1 MEDHV
6 DGKEKLNV
14 MLAKKKRSSLKR
26 MQTRLLLRKNKAQI
40 KVAQRSGVLRK
51 IKIFE
56 GLTPDQ
62 LAKFIRMTKLET
74 LKKGDGEYLS
84 EESEHRVMEST
95 VVEISIH
102 PLSFKLISLSL
113 PRSPLSKTPKQVF
126 FLTL

>member
-1 MEDHV
+1 
-6 DGKEKLNV
+6 

-26 MQTRLLLRKNKAQI
+26 MQTRLLIRKNKAQI

-84 EESEHRVMEST
+84 EESEHRVYGKHCS
-95 VVEISIH
+95 
-102 PLSFKLISLSL
+102 
-113 PRSPLSKTPKQVF
+113 
-126 FLTL
+126 

>member
-1 MEDHV
+1 MLNASLFFTGDEIGKIVEDHV

-84 EESEHRVMEST
+84 EESVHRVMEA
-95 VVEISIH
+95 
-102 PLSFKLISLSL
+102 L
-113 PRSPLSKTPKQVF
+113 
-126 FLTL
+126 

>member
-14 MLAKKKRSSLKR
+14 MLAKKRRTSLKR
-26 MQTRLLLRKNKAQI
+26 MQTRLLQRKNKAQI

-74 LKKGDGEYLS
+74 LKKGKYLS
-84 EESEHRVMEST
+84 EGAARE
-95 VVEISIH
+95 
-102 PLSFKLISLSL
+102 
-113 PRSPLSKTPKQVF
+113 
-126 FLTL
+126 